1 MKIIC
6 NRNDLS
12 EALGNVTRAVAAKST
27 HPAMEGVLL
36 RAEEGALSLVCYNM
50 EMGILTSM
58 EARVAEEGAIVL
70 NARLFFDIVRRL
82 SSETIE
88 ISCDENCQTE
98 VRGGAAEYRIVGIDA
113 EEFPQLPEI
122 DGSASISFKQETLK
136 SMIGQTLF
144 AVAVNDFKPVH
155 TGSKFI
161 FADGEATLVSV
172 DGFRL
177 AIRKEP
183 TDYPD
188 ELSFIVPGKTLGEVS
203 KLLGGEG
210 GEGSAELE
218 LSGKHIIFHIGGYSV
233 ISRLLEG
240 DFIDFRSSIPQTS
253 ATVVTVGVREMQE
266 SIERTSLLISE
277 RLKSPIRL
285 SVLKEEI
292 RLSCA
297 TALGRVNDAVPCE
310 TQGDEVEMGFNNRYL
325 LEALRATGC
334 DKVRLAINSPLSP
347 VKILPMEG
355 DSFLFLVLPVRM
367 KSDI

>member
-12 EALGNVTRAVAAKST
+12 EALNNVTRAVATKST
-27 HPAMEGVLL
+27 HPAMEGVLV
-36 RAEEGALSLVCYNM
+36 RAEEGAISLVCYNM
-50 EMGILTSM
+50 EMGIRTSM
-58 EARVAEEGAIVL
+58 EAKVAEEGAIVL

-88 ISCDENCQTE
+88 ITCDERFQTE
-98 VRGGAAEYRIVGIDA
+98 VRGGAAEYRIIGIDA
-113 EEFPQLPEI
+113 GEFPELPEV
-122 DGSASISFKQETLK
+122 DGSASITFKQDTLK
-136 SMIGQTLF
+136 SMIDQTIF

-161 FADGEATLVSV
+161 FENGEATLVSV

-210 GEGSAELE
+210 DVTLE
-218 LSGKHIIFHIGGYSV
+218 LSGKHIVFLIGGYSV

-253 ATVVTVGVREMQE
+253 ATVVTVGVRELLE

-285 SVLKEEI
+285 SVLKDEI

-297 TALGRVNDAVPCE
+297 TALGRVNDTVSCE
-310 TQGDEVEMGFNNRYL
+310 MQGEEVEMGFNNRYL

-334 DKVRLAINSPLSP
+334 DKVRLVINSPLSP

-367 KSDI
+367 KSEM

>member
-12 EALGNVTRAVAAKST
+12 EALNNVTRAVATKST
-27 HPAMEGVLL
+27 HPAMEGVLV
-36 RAEEGALSLVCYNM
+36 RARESEIALVCYNM
-50 EMGILTSM
+50 EMGICTSM
-58 EARVAEEGAIVL
+58 EAKVAEEGAIVL
-70 NARLFFDIVRRL
+70 NARLFSDIVRRL

-88 ISCDENCQTE
+88 ITCDERFQTE
-98 VRGGAAEYRIVGIDA
+98 VRGGSAEYRIVGIDA
-113 EEFPQLPEI
+113 EEFPQLPEV
-122 DGSASISFKQETLK
+122 DGNASISFKQDTLK
-136 SMIGQTLF
+136 SMIDQTIF

-161 FADGEATLVSV
+161 FENGEATLVSV

-183 TDYPD
+183 INYADD
-188 ELSFIVPGKTLGEVS
+188 ISFIVPGKTLGEVS
-203 KLLGGEG
+203 KLLGGDG
-210 GEGSAELE
+210 DVTLE
-218 LSGKHIIFHIGGYSV
+218 LSNKQIIFHIGGYSV

-253 ATVVTVGVREMQE
+253 ATVVTVGVRELLE

-285 SVLKEEI
+285 SVLKDEI

-297 TALGRVNDAVPCE
+297 TALGKVNDTVSCE
-310 TQGDEVEMGFNNRYL
+310 MQGEEVEMGFNNRYL

-334 DKVRLAINSPLSP
+334 DKARLVINSPLSP
-347 VKILPMEG
+347 VKILPLEG

>member
-1 MKIIC
+1 MRIIC

-12 EALGNVTRAVAAKST
+12 EALGSVTRAVATKST
-27 HPAMEGVLL
+27 HPAMEGVLI
-36 RAEEGALSLVCYNM
+36 RADEEGISLVCYNM
-50 EMGILTSM
+50 EMGIRTSM
-58 EARVAEEGAIVL
+58 EAKVAEEGAIVL
-70 NARLFFDIVRRL
+70 NAKLFSDIVRRL
-82 SSETIE
+82 SSDIIE
-88 ISCDENCQTE
+88 ISCDERFQTE

-113 EEFPQLPEI
+113 EEFPQLPEV
-122 DGSASISFKQETLK
+122 DGSASITFKQETLK
-136 SMIGQTLF
+136 SMIDQTIF

-161 FADGEATLVSV
+161 FENGEATLVSV

-177 AIRKEP
+177 AIRREP

-203 KLLGGEG
+203 KLLSGDGDVTI
-210 GEGSAELE
+210 E
-218 LSGKHIIFHIGGYSV
+218 LSGKHIVFLIGGYSV

-253 ATVVTVGVREMQE
+253 ATVVTVGVRELLE

-285 SVLKEEI
+285 SVLKDEI
-292 RLSCA
+292 HLSCA
-297 TALGRVNDAVPCE
+297 TALGRVNDTVSCGM
-310 TQGDEVEMGFNNRYL
+310 QGEEVEMGFNNRYL

-334 DKVRLAINSPLSP
+334 DKVRLVINSPLSP

-367 KSDI
+367 KSDM

>member
-36 RAEEGALSLVCYNM
+36 RAEGGALSLVCYNM

-58 EARVAEEGAIVL
+58 EARIAEEGAVVL

-88 ISCDENCQTE
+88 IACDERCQTE

-113 EEFPQLPEI
+113 DEFPQLPEV
-122 DGSASISFKQETLK
+122 DGSASISFKEDTLK
-136 SMIGQTLF
+136 SMIDQTLF

-161 FADGEATLVSV
+161 FANGEATLVSV

-183 TDYPD
+183 TDCPD

-210 GEGSAELE
+210 SATLE
-218 LSGKHIIFHIGGYSV
+218 LSGKHIIFRIGGYSV

-240 DFIDFRSSIPQTS
+240 DFIDFRSSIPQAS
-253 ATVVTVGVREMQE
+253 ATVVTVGVREMLE

-285 SVLKEEI
+285 SVLKDEI

-310 TQGDEVEMGFNNRYL
+310 MQGEEVEMGFNNRYL

-334 DKVRLAINSPLSP
+334 DKVRVVINNPLSP

>member
-12 EALGNVTRAVAAKST
+12 EALNNVTRAVATKST
-27 HPAMEGVLL
+27 HPAMEGVLV
-36 RAEEGALSLVCYNM
+36 RAEEGAISLVCYNM
-50 EMGILTSM
+50 EMGIRTSM
-58 EARVAEEGAIVL
+58 EAKVAEEGAIVL

-88 ISCDENCQTE
+88 ITCDERLQTE

-113 EEFPQLPEI
+113 GEFPELPEV
-122 DGSASISFKQETLK
+122 DGSASITFKQDTLK
-136 SMIGQTLF
+136 SMIDQTIF

-161 FADGEATLVSV
+161 FENGEATLVSV

-177 AIRKEP
+177 AIRREP

-203 KLLGGEG
+203 KLLDGDGDVT
-210 GEGSAELE
+210 LE
-218 LSGKHIIFHIGGYSV
+218 LSGKHIVFLIGGYSV

-253 ATVVTVGVREMQE
+253 ATVVTVGVRELLE

-285 SVLKEEI
+285 SVLKDEI

-297 TALGRVNDAVPCE
+297 TALGRVNDTVSCE
-310 TQGDEVEMGFNNRYL
+310 MQGEEVEMGFNNRYL

-334 DKVRLAINSPLSP
+334 DKVRLVINSPLSP

-367 KSDI
+367 KSEM